1 MSRKWIGLIMLLLV
15 VMVVSV
21 MPAAAQ
27 AGIVWNSEFFNN
39 SILYGRSDVQR
50 QDSSISFDWG
60 NGSPQSG
67 INADNFSA
75 RFGTDPFFN
84 QGTYRF
90 WALAD
95 DQVRV
100 WVDYNRIPLIDTF
113 NNPSVAKIVQAD
125 IQMAQGVH
133 HIQVDFAEQAGN
145 AYLYVTWANL
155 ATNPSGPNFP
165 PLNNSNPSIPSSGP
179 WTAQYFANP
188 SLFSS
193 PTLIQSE
200 ATPSH
205 NWSFGSP
212 TASIPVDNFSAR
224 WTSVQ
229 TLPTGT
235 YQLVVSADDGIR
247 VAVDNIYYI
256 NEWHSATGQ
265 TYSVNVTLAAGQH
278 TFLIEYYESTGAAF
292 MNYSFLPTGAG
303 GGIATPVPTVPPVIT
318 GAYATVTGAYKLNVR
333 ATPDP
338 INGTIVTKINRLE
351 SYPIVGRN
359 ANTSWWQLNVNG
371 IIGWVNAR
379 FVTAYNSAGV
389 PISSGGVVVPT
400 PTQPQVVLNCSTAP
414 APRLS
419 AGRYARVTPGLP
431 NNIRILPDSN
441 AQLVGQIPAGSV
453 FAVLSNA
460 TCASGLYWY
469 QVNYNGTT
477 GWTPEGGSG
486 QYWVEPL

>member
-1 MSRKWIGLIMLLLV
+1 MTRKWLGFIIGLLV
-15 VMVVSV
+15 ITVVSIAPV
-21 MPAAAQ
+21 AAQ
-27 AGIVWNSEFFNN
+27 SGIAWNSEFFNN
-39 SILYGRSDVQR
+39 NILYGKSDVQR
-50 QDSSISFDWG
+50 QDNSIAFDWG
-60 NGSPQSG
+60 NGAPQSG

-95 DQVRV
+95 DQVRI
-100 WVDYNRIPLIDTF
+100 WVDYSRTPLIDTF
-113 NNPSVAKIVQAD
+113 TNASVAKIVSAD

-133 HIQVDFAEQAGN
+133 HIQVDYAEQSGN
-145 AYLYVTWANL
+145 AYVFVTWANL

-165 PLNNSNPSIPSSGP
+165 PLNNSNPVPVSGP
-179 WTAQYFANP
+179 WTAQYFPNP
-188 SLFSS
+188 SLFGS
-193 PTLIQSE
+193 PSLIQSE
-200 ATPSH
+200 TGPSH
-205 NWSFGSP
+205 DWGYGSP
-212 TASIPVDNFSAR
+212 TASVPSDNFSAR

-229 TLPTGT
+229 TLPGGT
-235 YQLVVSADDGIR
+235 YQLMVKADDGVR
-247 VAVDNIYYI
+247 VAIDNIYYL
-256 NEWHSATGQ
+256 NEWHSATAQ
-265 TYSVNVTLAAGQH
+265 TYTVTVTLAPGQH
-278 TFLIEYYESTGAAF
+278 TFLIEYYEASGVAYL
-292 MNYSFLPTGAG
+292 NYNFALLGAG
-303 GGIATPVPTVPPVIT
+303 GGVATPIPTVPPVIT

-338 INGTIVTKINRLE
+338 LNGAILTKINRLE

-359 ANTSWWQLNVNG
+359 ANTTWWQINVNG

-379 FVTAYNSAGV
+379 FVTAFNASAV
-389 PISSGGVVVPT
+389 PVSSGGVVVPT
-400 PTQPQVVLNCSTAP
+400 ATAVALNCSTAP

-431 NNIRILPDSN
+431 NNIRTQPDSN
-441 AQLVGQIPAGSV
+441 AQLIGQIPPGSI

-469 QVNYNGTT
+469 QVNYNGVV